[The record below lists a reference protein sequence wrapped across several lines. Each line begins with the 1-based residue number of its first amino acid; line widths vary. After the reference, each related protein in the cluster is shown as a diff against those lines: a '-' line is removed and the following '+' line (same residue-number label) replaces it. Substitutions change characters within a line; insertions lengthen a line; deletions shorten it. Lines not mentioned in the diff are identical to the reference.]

1 MGSNQRTR
9 VPSTNGLQQT
19 WSSLPSVG
27 RSHAP
32 EPGDVSPIPAD
43 QPSQATVRDGL
54 LGNLTD
60 AAPGTP
66 AGDHPVME
74 FPQTMPDDD
83 LTVADGDAWTCSPAS

>member
-1 MGSNQRTR
+1 MARGGQF
-9 VPSTNGLQQT
+9 T
-19 WSSLPSVG
+19 WRLT
-27 RSHAP
+27 
-32 EPGDVSPIPAD
+32 

-60 AAPGTP
+60 AEPGTP

-83 LTVADGDAWTCSPAS
+83 LTVADGARLDPLTCELTTAYVSAIAN